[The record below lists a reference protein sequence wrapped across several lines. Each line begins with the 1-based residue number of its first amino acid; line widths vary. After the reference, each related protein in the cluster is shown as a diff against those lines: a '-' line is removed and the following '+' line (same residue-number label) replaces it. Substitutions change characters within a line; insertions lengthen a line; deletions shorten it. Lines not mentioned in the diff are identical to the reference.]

1 MIGIAVV
8 LITCL
13 YLQMV
18 LNRDKARFKEL
29 QRINKNI
36 ERERKR
42 RLKEEKLK
50 NTRVKHPKICYLD
63 DYRRTVPDTPKIS

>member
-8 LITCL
+8 IITCL
-13 YLQMV
+13 YLQVV

-36 ERERKR
+36 EKERR
-42 RLKEEKLK
+42 RRKQEAKLRT
-50 NTRVKHPKICYLD
+50 TRIKHPKICYLD
-63 DYRRTVPDTPKIS
+63 DYRRPVPETQRIS